1 MIKCMIKF
9 FDKNSLN
16 VHFLLIES
24 QKTHL
29 VGLCHNG
36 YPGLKTELKYCFLV
50 LPVVEVFLSI
60 VNNKLLWLHAM
71 RPYYRPPPTFH
82 LMVLESVHD
91 SHLNQ

>member
-9 FDKNSLN
+9 FGKNSLN

-60 VNNKLLWLHAM
+60 VNNKLL
-71 RPYYRPPPTFH
+71 
-82 LMVLESVHD
+82 
-91 SHLNQ
+91 